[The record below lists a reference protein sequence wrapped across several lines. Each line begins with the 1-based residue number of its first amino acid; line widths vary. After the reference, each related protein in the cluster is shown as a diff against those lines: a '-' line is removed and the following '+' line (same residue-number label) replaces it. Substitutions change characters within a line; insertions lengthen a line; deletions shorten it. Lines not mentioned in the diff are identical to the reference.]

1 MGSISTWHVTLKHRC
16 AGAQG
21 HWTSMPRTIQNSMRQ
36 SISASPPMSMDL
48 HTPTRSDY
56 DYTVRSVLEN
66 QLLVYIH
73 NWCDI
78 LLTGDVQGS
87 DLTHQYPNTKQ
98 SRNAK
103 MSTFV
108 IWCIF
113 FIPTFHIPLTTFNE
127 LLLHYFLLYS
137 VVLKDILKCKFNS
150 TKWKQ
155 IYSVFLVIGNI
166 SHEGTK
172 TNDVL
177 ALSPKSICS

>member
-1 MGSISTWHVTLKHRC
+1 MKVSHGGVMGSISTWHVTLKHRC

-73 NWCDI
+73 NWRDI

-98 SRNAK
+98 QH
-103 MSTFV
+103 F
-108 IWCIF
+108 
-113 FIPTFHIPLTTFNE
+113 FHIFYTICCVEIELWVAMQRCQLLWFGVFFYPYLSLTTYHFQWDAVA
-127 LLLHYFLLYS
+127 LTFYS
-137 VVLKDILKCKFNS
+137 IVLS
-150 TKWKQ
+150 
-155 IYSVFLVIGNI
+155 
-166 SHEGTK
+166 
-172 TNDVL
+172 
-177 ALSPKSICS
+177 